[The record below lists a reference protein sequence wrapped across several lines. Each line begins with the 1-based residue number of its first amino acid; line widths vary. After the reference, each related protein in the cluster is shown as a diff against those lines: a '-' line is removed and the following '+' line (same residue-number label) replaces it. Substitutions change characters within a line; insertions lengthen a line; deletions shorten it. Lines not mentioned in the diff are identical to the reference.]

1 MSSEATLT
9 GPTPPFPTFPVPSGR
24 LDPLLETWEA
34 GRLLLR
40 CHSVRFGATE
50 FNPGLGVGRFH
61 PFTDAGGYRVSVLY
75 GADTFDG
82 ALSETVFHGV
92 ATAGRARLVRHS
104 SLLPLVVSTLR
115 PRRDLVLVQ
124 LHGHGLRR
132 LGVERSF
139 LIDSDADSYPN
150 TALWAQAL
158 YTAPRRLDGLTWVSR
173 QHDTSRAL
181 VLFGDRV
188 ERRNL
193 EVAEAPLPLFIG
205 AGLERAQLAAEA
217 AGVTIVE

>member
-1 MSSEATLT
+1 
-9 GPTPPFPTFPVPSGR
+9 VGR

-50 FNPGLGVGRFH
+50 FNPGLGIGRFH
-61 PFTDAGGYRVSVLY
+61 PFTDASGHRVSVLY
-75 GADTFDG
+75 AADTFDG
-82 ALSETVFHGV
+82 VLSETVFHGV
-92 ATAGRARLVRHS
+92 ATAGRARFVRHS
-104 SLLPLVVSTLR
+104 SLLPMLISTLR
-115 PRRDLVLVQ
+115 PRRDLILVQ

-132 LGVERSF
+132 LGVDRRV
-139 LIDSDADSYPN
+139 LLDSEADAYES

-158 YTAPRRLDGLTWVSR
+158 HAAPRRLDGLTWVSR

-188 ERRNL
+188 DRRHL
-193 EVAEAPLPLFIG
+193 EVAEAPLPLLLG
-205 AGLERAQLAAEA
+205 AGLERTQQAAEA
-217 AGVTIVE
+217 AGVTLVE